1 MVLLIELMSNLPGAK
16 CLLQF
21 IDLEV
26 STKAKYIVS
35 RKVIS
40 LDEMLIVTP
49 HTISLESS
57 H

>member
-1 MVLLIELMSNLPGAK
+1 MVLLMELMSNLPGTK

-26 STKAKYIVS
+26 STKVKYIVS